1 MKIKSKTTNKPVT
14 KTQENGLRA
23 IKEGR
28 RDDAR
33 DCFDMGIVMIATYAD
48 DGHVEDDYMIEGV
61 RKGLWHTRFWK
72 VGLENNNLLLG
83 S

>member
-1 MKIKSKTTNKPVT
+1 MKLKSKITNKPVT
-14 KTQENGLRA
+14 KTWENGLRA

-33 DCFDMGIVMIATYAD
+33 DFFDMGIVMIATYTD
-48 DGHVEDDYMIEGV
+48 EGHTEDDYLIEGV

-72 VGLENNNLLLG
+72 VGLEGNNLLLG
-83 S
+83 

>member
-1 MKIKSKTTNKPVT
+1 MKLKSKTTNNPVT
-14 KTQENGLRA
+14 KAWENGLRA

-33 DCFDMGIVMIATYAD
+33 DFFDMGIVMIATYAD
-48 DGHVEDDYMIEGV
+48 EGHEDDDYLIEGV

-72 VGLENNNLLLG
+72 VGLENNNLILG
-83 S
+83 